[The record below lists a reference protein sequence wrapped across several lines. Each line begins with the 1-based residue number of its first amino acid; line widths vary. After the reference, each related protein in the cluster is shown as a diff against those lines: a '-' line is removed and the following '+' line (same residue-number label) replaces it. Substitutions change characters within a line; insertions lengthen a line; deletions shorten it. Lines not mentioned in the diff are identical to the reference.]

1 MDRYSDDI
9 ENLPLDNTYTPSH
22 DEKQIVDSIF
32 GMQDKSAINN
42 IVNEL
47 KDLVIIAIIFVIFS
61 LKNIDELI
69 YKFVPAS
76 QNSVYIL
83 IGIKTIGFVVLFW
96 IIKNFYLSRVN

>member
-9 ENLPLDNTYTPSH
+9 ENLPLDNTYIVSQ
-22 DEKQIVDSIF
+22 DEKQIVDSLF
-32 GMQDKSAINN
+32 GIQDKSAMTN

-47 KDLVIIAIIFVIFS
+47 KDLIIIAIIFVIFS

-83 IGIKTIGFVVLFW
+83 IGIKTLGFVVLFW
-96 IIKNFYLSRVN
+96 IVKNFYLSRIN